1 MEYMVTKKLQ
11 KSGRLHPEK
20 LHLPTG
26 VFDSRH

>member
-1 MEYMVTKKLQ
+1 MEYTSIKSN
-11 KSGRLHPEK
+11 KSGKLHREK